1 MKKDRKK
8 RQGEVLVQIGIVGVV
23 EDGKDMKR
31 SHGILTRLNQS
42 WGCHPASVDTAS
54 ASPESE
60 EGLPLITAR

>member
-23 EDGKDMKR
+23 EDGKDTKR

-42 WGCHPASVDTAS
+42 WASFGIFSLT
-54 ASPESE
+54 
-60 EGLPLITAR
+60 R